1 MRFNKAKQKFTHLF
15 IETKRCEIETRLTDT
30 EGKLEAKKREELPV
44 GQPAFKYK
52 LQGGGIEDIT
62 HYVRDESHQS
72 IDKSLIAGIFK
83 SDAEPAPLNSLCVKD
98 M

>member
-44 GQPAFKYK
+44 G
-52 LQGGGIEDIT
+52 
-62 HYVRDESHQS
+62 
-72 IDKSLIAGIFK
+72 
-83 SDAEPAPLNSLCVKD
+83 
-98 M
+98 